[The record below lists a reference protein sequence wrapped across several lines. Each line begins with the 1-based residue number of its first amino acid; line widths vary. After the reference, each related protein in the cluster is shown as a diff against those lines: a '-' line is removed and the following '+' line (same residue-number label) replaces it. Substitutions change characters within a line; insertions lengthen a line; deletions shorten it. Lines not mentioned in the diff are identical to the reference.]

1 LSEKIYFQNMIN
13 VDAPKNRK
21 EIVREMERLHSEST
35 AYWNSF
41 SIEEFFRPF
50 GQAWSPADNVRHLN
64 KSNRAVAQALRLPGL
79 MLGLAFGRAPHPSRN
94 YDELKQTY
102 LAILAS
108 GGQAG
113 RFAPTSRLEND
124 LKAWRE
130 KIMAEREKITHELV
144 SLINRW
150 SETALERYR
159 LPHPLL
165 GKLTLREMLF
175 FTLYHN
181 LHHVEV
187 VERRREENHKDTKDT
202 KKR

>member
-1 LSEKIYFQNMIN
+1 
-13 VDAPKNRK
+13 
-21 EIVREMERLHSEST
+21 MERLQGEST
-35 AYWNSF
+35 TYWNAF
-41 SIEEFFRPF
+41 STEEFFRPI
-50 GQAWSPADNVRHLN
+50 GQAWSPAENVRHLN

-79 MLGLAFGRAPHPSRN
+79 ILGLSFGRAPRSSRN

-113 RFAPTSRLEND
+113 RFAPAPRTEGD
-124 LKAWRE
+124 LQAWRS
-130 KIMAEREKITHELV
+130 KIMAEHEKITKALV

-150 SETALERYR
+150 SEEALERYR

-187 VERRREENHKDTKDT
+187 VERRRAEQFSLHK
-202 KKR
+202 